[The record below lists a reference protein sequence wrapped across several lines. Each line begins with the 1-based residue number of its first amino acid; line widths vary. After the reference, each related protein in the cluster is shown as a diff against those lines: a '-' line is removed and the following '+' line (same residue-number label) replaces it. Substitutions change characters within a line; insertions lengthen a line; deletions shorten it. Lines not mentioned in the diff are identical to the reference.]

1 MLPNPQLKAE
11 YDKVIWVY
19 VYRDFSKNEAD
30 RAAERISMRFGVTSW
45 PQLFLV
51 DPSTMKILKH
61 TGRQVESFQRA
72 VKAAQVPARMS
83 LKHWEA
89 LTAAEARAKALEKK
103 PTVKL
108 ATAGLE
114 DDDIVVRTRSLEY
127 LAGKKPA
134 AIAKRAKELLQ
145 VPNDPFRYAVCKV
158 LQDAKEEGAR
168 EPLEAIVADP
178 KPSLNPNVL
187 RIRAVQALS
196 TCGDA
201 RSVDVIAPHAQS
213 GAYFNGLTRISIDA
227 LATIAARDKKA
238 RKKVDGI
245 LREAY
250 PNPPKDGAN
259 EREMRAC
266 VSLARHIHKKRG
278 DKRPF
283 PKVYD
288 DSAVQKLRS
297 R

>member
-19 VYRDFSKNEAD
+19 VYRDFSKSEAD
-30 RAAERISMRFGVTSW
+30 RAAERISLRFGVTSW

-51 DPSTMKILKH
+51 DPSSMKILKH

-72 VKAAQVPARMS
+72 VGAANVSRRMP
-83 LKHWEA
+83 LKFA
-89 LTAAEARAKALEKK
+89 DRLAAAEARAIALEKK
-103 PTVKL
+103 PSVKL
-108 ATAGLE
+108 ATAGI
-114 DDDIVVRTRSLEY
+114 DDEDIVVRTRALEY
-127 LAGKKPA
+127 LAEKKPA
-134 AIAKRAKELLQ
+134 IIAKRAHELLE

-158 LQDAKEEGAR
+158 LQEAKAGDARK
-168 EPLEAIVADP
+168 PLESIVADP

-196 TCGDA
+196 TCGNA
-201 RSVDVIAPHAQS
+201 QSVEVIAPHARS

-227 LATIAARDKKA
+227 LAAIAARDKKA
-238 RKKVDGI
+238 RKKVDAV

-250 PNPPKDGAN
+250 PDPPKKDAN
-259 EREMRAC
+259 AREMRAC
-266 VSLARHIHKKRG
+266 VALAKHIHKKRG

-283 PKVYD
+283 PSEYD
-288 DSAVQKLRS
+288 ASAVKKLRS

>member
-1 MLPNPQLKAE
+1 MLPNPQLKAD

-19 VYRDFSKNEAD
+19 VYRDFSKSEAD

-61 TGRQVESFQRA
+61 TGRKVESFQSA
-72 VKAAQVPARMS
+72 VAAAKVPRRMS
-83 LKHWEA
+83 LKHWEN
-89 LTAAEARAKALEKK
+89 LQAAEARAVALEKK
-103 PTVKL
+103 PTAKL
-108 ATAGLE
+108 ATAGL
-114 DDDIVVRTRSLEY
+114 DDTDIVVRMRALEY
-127 LAGKKPA
+127 LAAKKPA
-134 AIAKRAKELLQ
+134 IIAKRAGELLQ

-158 LQDAKEEGAR
+158 LQDAKSGDAR
-168 EPLEAIVADP
+168 KPLEELVWDP
-178 KPSLNPNVL
+178 KDSLNPNVL

-201 RSVDVIAPHAQS
+201 RSVDVIAPFAKS
-213 GAYFNGLTRISIDA
+213 GIYFNGLTKISIDA
-227 LATIAARDKKA
+227 LAAITERDKKA
-238 RKKVDGI
+238 RKPVDAI

-250 PNPPKDGAN
+250 PNPPKDPSN
-259 EREMRAC
+259 DREMRAC
-266 VSLARHIHKKRG
+266 VSLAKHIHKKRG

-283 PKVYD
+283 PDVYD
-288 DSAVQKLRS
+288 ESAVRKLRS